1 MANNNVK
8 KTNPN
13 QLSMVKLDERIQI
26 LEAENANLR
35 EQVAELAKTNLEIM
49 EAIHMLQGD
58 NKRLAATDQAILK
71 ALDAFNKALADSAQA
86 HVATTSAVMDLVQTY
101 GKHIMG
107 KAQYEQV
114 MDQLRRGGA
123 PV

>member
-1 MANNNVK
+1 MADNVK

-35 EQVAELAKTNLEIM
+35 EQVGELAKTHMDMLK
-49 EAIHMLQGD
+49 AIRMLQDD
-58 NKRLAATDQAILK
+58 NKRLSATDQAILK

-86 HVATTSAVMDLVQTY
+86 HVATTSAVMDLIQTY
-101 GKHIMG
+101 GKHLMG

-114 MDQLRRGGA
+114 MEQLRRGGA

>member
-1 MANNNVK
+1 MADNNVK
-8 KTNPN
+8 RTNPN

-26 LEAENANLR
+26 LEGENANLR
-35 EQVAELAKTNLEIM
+35 EQITELSKMNLDLL
-49 EAIHMLQGD
+49 EAIRKIQDD

-101 GKHIMG
+101 GKHLMG
-107 KAQYEQV
+107 KVQYERV
-114 MDQLRRGGA
+114 MEQLRRGGA
-123 PV
+123 AV

>member
-13 QLSMVKLDERIQI
+13 QLSMVKLDERIQL

-35 EQVAELAKTNLEIM
+35 EQVAELTEMNM
-49 EAIHMLQGD
+49 DMMDAIRKMQGD
-58 NKRLAATDQAILK
+58 NNRLAATDQAILK

-101 GKHIMG
+101 GKHLMG

-114 MDQLRRGGA
+114 IDQLRRGGA